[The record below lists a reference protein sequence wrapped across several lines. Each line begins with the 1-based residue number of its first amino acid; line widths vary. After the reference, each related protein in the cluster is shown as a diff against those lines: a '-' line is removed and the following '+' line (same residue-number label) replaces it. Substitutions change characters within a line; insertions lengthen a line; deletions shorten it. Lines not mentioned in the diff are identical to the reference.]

1 MGQTI
6 PRNQT
11 QKKRPTLRTI
21 ADLSG
26 LAVTTVSRAL
36 GDAPDI
42 SAETKRVVRRLA
54 EEVGYVPD
62 RAGVR
67 LRTGRT
73 NVVALVLPM
82 DEDALNMTSRLVAAI
97 AGALSGTRYHLVVVP
112 EMPGQSLIDP
122 VRYVVET
129 RSADAV
135 IFNRIQPQ
143 DPRIA
148 YLREKGFPFATH
160 GRSDWQADHAWFDY
174 DNEGFGRRAVTYLAA
189 RGRRNLVLIAPP
201 ETETYGREMRAGAR
215 AAAIAQGVVL
225 REPAGLTSDSPREEV
240 QRAIRSALKE
250 ETRPDGIIV
259 ASPNAALAAIPA
271 LEGAGLTIGRDIDF
285 FAKETF
291 PILDL
296 VQRDIKVEHED
307 VRKAGAFLAR
317 AAVNEIG
324 QAGAS
329 HMQQIDT
336 PPPPPAGA
344 ERP

>member
-1 MGQTI
+1 MVRTPSSTQT
-6 PRNQT
+6 PR
-11 QKKRPTLRTI
+11 KRPTLRTI
-21 ADLSG
+21 AELSG

-42 SAETKRVVRRLA
+42 SAESKNLVRRIA
-54 EEVGYVPD
+54 QEVGYVPD

-73 NVVALVLPM
+73 NVIAVVLPM

-148 YLREKGFPFATH
+148 YLRDKGFPFATH
-160 GRSDWQADHAWFDY
+160 GRSDWHGDHAWFDY
-174 DNEGFGRRAVTYLAA
+174 DNKGFGRRAVTYLVG
-189 RGRRNLVLIAPP
+189 RGRRNLLLIAPP
-201 ETETYGREMRAGAR
+201 DTETYGREMRAGAD
-215 AAAIAQGVVL
+215 AAISEHGLAL
-225 REPAGLTSDSPREEV
+225 LAPAGLSSDSS
-240 QRAIRSALKE
+240 RADVRKAVHDALAAQP
-250 ETRPDGIIV
+250 RPDGVIV
-259 ASPNAALAAIPA
+259 ASPNAALAVIAA
-271 LEGAGLTIGRDIDF
+271 LEDAGLTIGRDIDIV
-285 FAKETF
+285 AKETF

-296 VQRDIKVEHED
+296 VPRDIKVEHED

-317 AAVNEIG
+317 AALNEIS

-329 HMQQIDT
+329 HMQQIDA
-336 PPPPPAGA
+336 PVFPPAEA
-344 ERP
+344 PQS